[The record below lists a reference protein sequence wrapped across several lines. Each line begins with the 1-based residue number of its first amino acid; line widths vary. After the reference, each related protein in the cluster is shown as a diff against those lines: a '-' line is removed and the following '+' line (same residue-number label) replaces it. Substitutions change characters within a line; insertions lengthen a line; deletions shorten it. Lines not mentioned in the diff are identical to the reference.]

1 MNKNILIVLG
11 GAVLAAV
18 LVAVLIQVMVG
29 GNSST
34 MPSEG
39 SVMVLVAARDL
50 KSSVETKDG
59 DFMWQ
64 EWPEDKLFRGAMVR
78 KEDDQSPDEVL
89 DGRFARDI
97 NQGEPVK
104 RDAMLKA
111 KTGNFVAASL
121 APGERAISLKVKP
134 ESIVAGF
141 IGPGTYVDVIL
152 TYQEKI
158 QMGRETDPL
167 KKQMVELNIDK
178 LATETILQNIR
189 VLAIDQ
195 TTEREFDD
203 DVEIGKTVTLAVSIR
218 DAEKIALA
226 DKMGTIT
233 LSMRAIGDDSTI
245 DRSEV
250 PVITDVR
257 MTNIRDEL
265 QKEYLRILGLKSG
278 KKSSSASS
286 TPLPSIKRGSGELK
300 IISGSSVQEAK
311 F

>member
-18 LVAVLIQVMVG
+18 LVAVLIQVVIG
-29 GNSST
+29 GKSPE
-34 MPSEG
+34 PSDG
-39 SVMVLVAARDL
+39 AAMVLVAARDL
-50 KSSVETKDG
+50 KSSVETKEG

-64 EWPEDKLFRGAMVR
+64 EWPEDKLFRGAILQDN
-78 KEDDQSPDEVL
+78 EEQSPDDVL

-97 NQGEPVK
+97 NYSEPVK

-134 ESIVAGF
+134 ESIVSGF
-141 IGPGTYVDVIL
+141 IGPGSYVDVIL

-158 QMGRETDPL
+158 KVDRDTDPL
-167 KKQMVELNIDK
+167 IKQMVTLNIDK
-178 LATETILQNIR
+178 LATETILQNVR

-203 DVEIGKTVTLAVSIR
+203 DVEVGKTVTLAVSSR
-218 DAEKIALA
+218 DAEKVALA
-226 DKMGTIT
+226 DKMGT
-233 LSMRAIGDDSTI
+233 LVLAMRAVGDEEII
-245 DRSEV
+245 DQDEI

-257 MTNIRDEL
+257 LTNIRDEI
-265 QKEYLRILGLKSG
+265 QKEYLRIVGLKSG
-278 KKSSSASS
+278 KKNSSVSM
-286 TPLPSIKRGSGELK
+286 PGVKRGGGEVK
-300 IISGSSVQEAK
+300 IISGTSVQEAK

>member
-18 LVAVLIQVMVG
+18 LVAVLIQVMIG
-29 GNSST
+29 GKQSSS
-34 MPSEG
+34 SEG
-39 SVMVLVAARDL
+39 SAMVLVAARDL
-50 KSSVETKDG
+50 KSSLETKDG

-64 EWPEDKLFRGAMVR
+64 EWPEDKLFRGAILR
-78 KEDDQSPDEVL
+78 DDEDQSPDEVL

-97 NQGEPVK
+97 NYSEPVK

-121 APGERAISLKVKP
+121 GAGERAISLKVKP

-141 IGPGTYVDVIL
+141 IGPGSYVDVIL

-158 QMGRETDPL
+158 KTDRNTDPL
-167 KKQMVELNIDK
+167 IKQMIDLNIDK
-178 LATETILQNIR
+178 LATETILQNVR

-203 DVEIGKTVTLAVSIR
+203 DVEVGKTVTLAVSSR

-226 DKMGTIT
+226 DKMGTIV
-233 LSMRAIGDDSTI
+233 LAMRAVGDESIVDPE
-245 DRSEV
+245 EV

-257 MTNIRDEL
+257 MTSIRDEI
-265 QKEYLRILGLKSG
+265 QKEYIRILSLQKGKRSG
-278 KKSSSASS
+278 ASTMQVPSS
-286 TPLPSIKRGSGELK
+286 RGSGELK
-300 IISGSSVQEAK
+300 IISGTNVKEAK